1 MGITLPSLSNKTLE
15 AVIPACK
22 KGKETYICNNVNAT
36 VLGHGALKFV

>member
-1 MGITLPSLSNKTLE
+1 MGIAIPSSSNKIIQ